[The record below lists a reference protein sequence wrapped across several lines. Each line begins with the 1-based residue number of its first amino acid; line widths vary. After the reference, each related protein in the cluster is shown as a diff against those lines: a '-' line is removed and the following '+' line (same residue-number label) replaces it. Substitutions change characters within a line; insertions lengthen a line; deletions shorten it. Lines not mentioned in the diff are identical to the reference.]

1 MLGTASTDLPE
12 ILRRTFGFTAFRGQQ
27 ETVIDR
33 VMRGEHT
40 LALMPTGA
48 GKSLCYQIPALAR
61 PGTAVVISPLIA
73 LMHDQIRSAEAA
85 GIRAASMTSADSDNA
100 ATAEAFRRG
109 DLDLLYVAPERASTA
124 GFQALLERSRISLFA
139 IDEAH
144 CVSEWGH
151 DFRPDYRMLRP
162 VLDRFPEVPRLALT
176 ATADQATR
184 ADILRQLGIA
194 DEGLIV
200 AGFDRPNIR
209 YAINARDSGT
219 RQIIDLLQR
228 LPGAGIVYAPSRKAT
243 EDIAAQIARSGR
255 EAAFYH
261 AGLEP
266 ERRAAVQASFVASE
280 SMVMVATIAFG
291 MGIDKP
297 DVRFVIHAG
306 LPKSIEAYYQE
317 TGRAGRDGDPAEA
330 HLFWGAS
337 DFARAQQWLA
347 EVEPAR
353 LPSERARLASLAT
366 LVEAPTC
373 RRAILLRHFGE
384 HPAASC
390 GNCDNCENPPQVLDA
405 SELARKLMSAVYRT
419 GQSFGIGHI
428 EKVLTGQSDERIESC
443 FARVD
448 GQGTERTHCVHD
460 QAAAVALSEIG
471 ISVLAIPCVGAGDI
485 GGIADGVGADLAAE
499 LNFLGEDI
507 APAGGVAH
515 SGAGAV
521 VAGGKGSEL
530 FETAETAFDFVAVL
544 VAILVVVALVFAGA
558 FGRNDG
564 LGLVQLDGLGHRVG
578 VVGPIHQHFAR
589 LLRQGGQQVGHEQ
602 AIGWLAGRQVEV
614 DAVAERIDDGV
625 DLGRVTAPAW
635 TQRRKRRATEFH
647 LPNRSGRSRHG
658 TPVPGL
664 PNVCGSIEVHP
675 RSVSSC
681 QCNLY
686 LWRNPSRGGRSS
698 LGR

>member
-1 MLGTASTDLPE
+1 MLAPAAPDLLE

-27 ETVIDR
+27 EAVIDR
-33 VMRGEHT
+33 VMRGEHA

-61 PGTAVVISPLIA
+61 EGTAIVISPLIA

-109 DLDLLYVAPERASTA
+109 ELDLLYVAPERASTA
-124 GFQALLERSRISLFA
+124 GFQALLERAPIALFA

-162 VLDRFPEVPRLALT
+162 VLDRFPDVPRLALT

-184 ADILRQLGIA
+184 ADILRQLGIP

-209 YAINARDSGT
+209 YAITARDSGT

-243 EDIAAQIARSGR
+243 EDIAAAITRSGR

-317 TGRAGRDGDPAEA
+317 TGRGGRDGDPAEA

-347 EVEPAR
+347 DVEPER
-353 LPSERARLASLAT
+353 LAGERARLNTLAA

-384 HPAASC
+384 HPPAQC
-390 GNCDNCENPPQVLDA
+390 GNCDNCENPPQVVDA
-405 SELARKLMSAVYRT
+405 SELARKLLSAVYRT

-428 EKVLTGQSDERIESC
+428 EKVLTGQNDERIESRAHDKLSV
-443 FARVD
+443 FGIVGRDEAALLRPLARTLVAR
-448 GQGTERTHCVHD
+448 GMLASTEHGGLMLGPEARGVLKGEAGVTIAEPPAKARRNRRERGGSGGGTNPIGNPLFEALRDKRKALAAEHGIPAYVIFHD
-460 QAAAVALSEIG
+460 
-471 ISVLAIPCVGAGDI
+471 SVLRDMAHQCPETLGELATIP
-485 GGIADGVGADLAAE
+485 GVGAKKL
-499 LNFLGEDI
+499 
-507 APAGGVAH
+507 
-515 SGAGAV
+515 
-521 VAGGKGSEL
+521 
-530 FETAETAFDFVAVL
+530 ETWGPDFVAV
-544 VAILVVVALVFAGA
+544 VSE
-558 FGRNDG
+558 
-564 LGLVQLDGLGHRVG
+564 H
-578 VVGPIHQHFAR
+578 
-589 LLRQGGQQVGHEQ
+589 LRG
-602 AIGWLAGRQVEV
+602 
-614 DAVAERIDDGV
+614 
-625 DLGRVTAPAW
+625 
-635 TQRRKRRATEFH
+635 
-647 LPNRSGRSRHG
+647 
-658 TPVPGL
+658 
-664 PNVCGSIEVHP
+664 
-675 RSVSSC
+675 
-681 QCNLY
+681 
-686 LWRNPSRGGRSS
+686 
-698 LGR
+698 

>member
-1 MLGTASTDLPE
+1 MLGTATTDLHE
-12 ILRRTFGFTAFRGQQ
+12 ILRRTFGYTAFRGQQ

-33 VMRGEHT
+33 VMRGAHT
-40 LALMPTGA
+40 LTLMPTGA

-61 PGTAVVISPLIA
+61 EGTAVVISPLIA

-124 GFQALLERSRISLFA
+124 GFQALLERSQIALFA

-162 VLDRFPEVPRLALT
+162 VLDRFPDVPRLALT

-184 ADILRQLGIA
+184 ADILRQLGIP

-209 YAINARDSGT
+209 YAITARDSGT
-219 RQIIDLLQR
+219 RQIIELLQR

-347 EVEPAR
+347 DVEPER
-353 LPSERARLASLAT
+353 LAGERARLNTLAT

-384 HPAASC
+384 HPAAQC
-390 GNCDNCENPPQVLDA
+390 ANCDNCENPPQVLDA
-405 SELARKLMSAVYRT
+405 SELARKLLSAVYRT

-428 EKVLTGQSDERIESC
+428 EKVLMGTSDERIESRAHDKLSV
-443 FARVD
+443 FGIVGREEAALLRPLARTLVAR
-448 GQGTERTHCVHD
+448 GMLASTEHGGLMLGPDARGVLKGEAGVSIAEPPVKARRGRRERSGSGGADNPIGNPLFEALRNKRKALAAEHGIPAYVIFHD
-460 QAAAVALSEIG
+460 
-471 ISVLAIPCVGAGDI
+471 SVLRDMAHQCPETLGELASIT
-485 GGIADGVGADLAAE
+485 GVGAKKLE
-499 LNFLGEDI
+499 TW
-507 APAGGVAH
+507 
-515 SGAGAV
+515 GADFIAV
-521 VAGGKGSEL
+521 VS
-530 FETAETAFDFVAVL
+530 D
-544 VAILVVVALVFAGA
+544 
-558 FGRNDG
+558 
-564 LGLVQLDGLGHRVG
+564 H
-578 VVGPIHQHFAR
+578 
-589 LLRQGGQQVGHEQ
+589 LRG
-602 AIGWLAGRQVEV
+602 
-614 DAVAERIDDGV
+614 
-625 DLGRVTAPAW
+625 
-635 TQRRKRRATEFH
+635 
-647 LPNRSGRSRHG
+647 
-658 TPVPGL
+658 
-664 PNVCGSIEVHP
+664 
-675 RSVSSC
+675 
-681 QCNLY
+681 
-686 LWRNPSRGGRSS
+686 
-698 LGR
+698 